1 MEPLMSQN
9 DRLIQIRTRK
19 LGILIKDARIAAHQ
33 TVQELAQAIGIS
45 PEKMQEYEDGITP
58 PSLPELETLAY
69 QLNIPLEHFWSRQS
83 MSEAQESTNLKQVQ
97 QLNMIRQRM
106 IGTQLKVL
114 RNKNNVSVHD
124 LSEITGIPESVL
136 KQYESGEIPIPIPHL
151 EIIAGSLNIRMED
164 FFDQRG
170 PIGNWRAQQQAIK
183 QFMELPRDLQDFVGR
198 PVNLPYLTLAMRL
211 SELSVDK
218 LRGVAEGLLEITY

>member
-1 MEPLMSQN
+1 
-9 DRLIQIRTRK
+9 
-19 LGILIKDARIAAHQ
+19 
-33 TVQELAQAIGIS
+33 
-45 PEKMQEYEDGITP
+45 
-58 PSLPELETLAY
+58 
-69 QLNIPLEHFWSRQS
+69 

-136 KQYESGEIPIPIPHL
+136 KQYESGEITIPTPHL

-170 PIGNWRAQQQAIK
+170 PIGSWRAQQQAIK